1 MIEYTE
7 SEIKA
12 DVFQVVSAT
21 ADTAAEITS
30 NADSLKGSL
39 VACREDQFIYFV
51 CLDATVTKT
60 NLRSREVI

>member
-1 MIEYTE
+1 MIDYTE
-7 SEIKA
+7 LEVKA

-21 ADTAAEITS
+21 ADTAAEIT
-30 NADSLKGSL
+30 AAAATLAGQL

-51 CLDATVTKT
+51 CPDTTVTKT